1 MITQTT
7 ETQGENIFLA
17 DLPGLPLSIPET
29 RCSKTHTL
37 RQYGRGLRQHQ
48 YIDIDRLEKPAF
60 VMSKSAFRPRLFSTD
75 KYRITLPAGHKFP
88 VQKYG
93 LLRALLE
100 NEGLFQFEPASLVDS
115 PTVSLAHDSDYVAQF
130 REGLLPPAAMRRIGL
145 PWSPAL
151 VQRAFASVGG
161 TVSAALE
168 AMKNGWG
175 ATLGGGTHHALRAEG
190 AGFCVFNDIAVAI
203 QHLRNRNLIRR
214 AAVIDLD
221 VHQGDGTAEIFENDP
236 DVFTLS
242 IHCDNNFPFRKKT
255 SRLDV
260 ALPDRV
266 ADQAYLRQLEEVLP
280 AIFAFRPDIVFYQ
293 SGVDP
298 LASDVLG
305 RLSLTH
311 TGLIARDRTV
321 MHAARSYGAPF
332 VLTSGGGYSRP
343 IELSAEA
350 HANTYRTALQ
360 LFARA

>member
-1 MITQTT
+1 M
-7 ETQGENIFLA
+7 
-17 DLPGLPLSIPET
+17 P
-29 RCSKTHTL
+29 
-37 RQYGRGLRQHQ
+37 
-48 YIDIDRLEKPAF
+48 
-60 VMSKSAFRPRLFSTD
+60 KSAFRPRLFSTD
-75 KYRITLPAGHKFP
+75 QYRITLPEGHKFP
-88 VQKYG
+88 VHKYG
-93 LLRALLE
+93 ILRGLVE
-100 NEGLFQFEPASLVDS
+100 KEGLFQLEHS
-115 PTVSLAHDSDYVAQF
+115 PLADPETVNLAHDPGYVAQF
-130 REGLLPPAAMRRIGL
+130 TAGTLPAAAMRRIGL
-145 PWSPAL
+145 PWSEVL

-168 AMKNGWG
+168 AMEHGWG

-203 QHLRNRNLIRR
+203 QVLRKRNLIRR

-242 IHCDNNFPFRKKT
+242 IHCDSNFPFRKKQ

-260 ALPDRV
+260 ALPDHV
-266 ADQAYLRQLEEVLP
+266 EDLEYLRQLDEVLP
-280 AIFAFRPDIVFYQ
+280 AIFAFRPDIIFYQ

-311 TGLIARDRTV
+311 QGLIDRDQAV
-321 MHAARSYGAPF
+321 LQSARSYGAPF

-350 HANTYRTALQ
+350 HANTYRTAWQ
-360 LFARA
+360 VFAGA